1 MNNDELALERT
12 KLANQRT
19 LLAYSRTA
27 IMVFATGI
35 TFVKLLN
42 TDEMLRIIGIGLI
55 PLSLLIFIF
64 GFVSFTRMNRKM
76 QKSSAA
82 GDV

>member
-27 IMVFATGI
+27 MMVFATGI
-35 TFVKLLN
+35 TFLKLLAE
-42 TDEMLRIIGIGLI
+42 DEVLRITGFVLI
-55 PLSLLIFIF
+55 PLSVLVLVYGI
-64 GFVSFTRMNRKM
+64 VSFTRFNRRM
-76 QKSSAA
+76 QK
-82 GDV
+82 

>member
-27 IMVFATGI
+27 IMIFATGI
-35 TFVKLLN
+35 TFLKILAADRVLMITGLVLL
-42 TDEMLRIIGIGLI
+42 
-55 PLSLLIFIF
+55 PLSLLVFVYGFI
-64 GFVSFTRMNRKM
+64 SFTRCNRRMHK
-76 QKSSAA
+76 
-82 GDV
+82 

>member
-27 IMVFATGI
+27 IMIFATGI
-35 TFVKLLN
+35 TFLKILADDKVL
-42 TDEMLRIIGIGLI
+42 MISGLVLV
-55 PLSLLIFIF
+55 PLSILIFVY
-64 GFVSFTRMNRKM
+64 GFISFTRCNRRM
-76 QKSSAA
+76 QK
-82 GDV
+82 